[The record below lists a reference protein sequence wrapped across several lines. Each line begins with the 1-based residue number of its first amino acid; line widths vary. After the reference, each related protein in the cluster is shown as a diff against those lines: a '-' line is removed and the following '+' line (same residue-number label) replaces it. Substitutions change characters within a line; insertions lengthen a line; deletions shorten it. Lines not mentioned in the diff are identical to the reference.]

1 MAIRTQRE
9 VRQRAPVW
17 LGGFLALNLALM
29 SYSAR
34 DPVTN
39 QPVVR
44 TWTQALASLVQRPIA
59 TVGGAGANV
68 FRRIGSLRTA
78 VAENEELKRHVAEIE
93 AEMRDARIA
102 RSENER
108 LKSLLALREEVSYNI
123 VPVRVIARDPSA
135 WFNSV
140 IINRGSLAG
149 IDLDMPVA
157 TRDGIV
163 GRVIGVSPVTAK
175 VTLITD
181 ERAAAGAIIGQPG
194 TSNALGAVR
203 GLGRDGLLEMRYV
216 SGLEPVKEGD
226 YVVTTGQDGI
236 YPSGLNV
243 GTVVHIT
250 QGSATTPHVIHVK
263 PGARLDS
270 LEEVAV
276 LQYRPPQNV
285 PMEKTLPNV
294 DKGKK

>member
-140 IINRGSLAG
+140 IIN
-149 IDLDMPVA
+149 
-157 TRDGIV
+157 
-163 GRVIGVSPVTAK
+163 
-175 VTLITD
+175 
-181 ERAAAGAIIGQPG
+181 
-194 TSNALGAVR
+194 
-203 GLGRDGLLEMRYV
+203 
-216 SGLEPVKEGD
+216 
-226 YVVTTGQDGI
+226 
-236 YPSGLNV
+236 
-243 GTVVHIT
+243 
-250 QGSATTPHVIHVK
+250 
-263 PGARLDS
+263 
-270 LEEVAV
+270 
-276 LQYRPPQNV
+276 
-285 PMEKTLPNV
+285 
-294 DKGKK
+294 